1 MNKSYNIIV
10 TIKPWNINFFKKN
23 IKKLK
28 GNWILI
34 TKKKDLTFNKLKKIN
49 VKNIYFIH
57 WSNIVSS
64 SIYKKFNCISFH
76 MTDLPYGRGGSPLQ
90 KF

>member
-34 TKKKDLTFNKLKKIN
+34 TKKKDFKL
-49 VKNIYFIH
+49 
-57 WSNIVSS
+57 
-64 SIYKKFNCISFH
+64 
-76 MTDLPYGRGGSPLQ
+76 
-90 KF
+90 